1 MSGVIQIDERFES
14 NPYHKVRKDMFMAK
28 NERESEKKKIKA
40 VSKQMKKGSYVMSDG
55 RVINPHRQSTL
66 SYMVQHKWLYFLLLP
81 GLIYFIMFRYVPMG
95 GLIIAFQDYSPFK
108 GIRGSEFVGFEN
120 FLKFFRVND
129 FGRLFY
135 NTLGISLMSLFL
147 YFPAPI
153 ILSLFL
159 NEVRNAKY
167 KRVVQTMIYVPHFVS
182 WVIVASLTYQLF
194 NVSDGIINMIY
205 KIFSGGSTFDILQSA
220 NAFWGLIIGQDIWR
234 ETGYGTIVFLAAL
247 SGVDQ
252 ELYEA
257 ARVDGA
263 GRWRLMWHI
272 TLPAIRGTIVM
283 MLILRVGGLLNTGY
297 EQIFL
302 MRNDLNIARAEVFDT
317 YIYTKGIRSGQYSFS
332 SAAGMFKSVVGMIMV
347 LTSDRVAKLF
357 GESGIY

>member
-1 MSGVIQIDERFES
+1 
-14 NPYHKVRKDMFMAK
+14 MA
-28 NERESEKKKIKA
+28 EKL
-40 VSKQMKKGSYVMSDG
+40 KKGYVRLADG
-55 RVINPHRQSTL
+55 TTIKPHRMSTKQ
-66 SYMVQHKWLYFLLLP
+66 YIIQHKWLYLLWLP
-81 GLIYFIMFRYVPMG
+81 GFIYFIMFRYVPMG
-95 GLIIAFQDYSPFK
+95 GLVIAFKDYSPFK
-108 GIRGSEFVGFEN
+108 GIWGSDWVGLRWFQ
-120 FLKFFRVND
+120 KFFSTND
-129 FGRLFY
+129 FGMLLY
-135 NTLGISLMSLFL
+135 NTLGISLLSLFL

-159 NEVRNAKY
+159 NEVRHNGY
-167 KRVVQTMIYVPHFVS
+167 KRVVQTLVYVPHFVS

-194 NVSDGIINMIY
+194 NVSDGIVNLVYQAITGT
-205 KIFSGGSTFDILQSA
+205 SFDILQNAS
-220 NAFWGLIIGQDIWR
+220 AFWGLIIGQDIWR

-302 MRNDLNIARAEVFDT
+302 MRNDLNISRAEVFDT
-317 YIYTKGIRSGQYSFS
+317 YIYTKGIKSGQYSYS
-332 SAAGMFKSVVGMIMV
+332 SAAGMFKSIVGMIMV
-347 LTSDRVAKLF
+347 LISDRVAKIF
-357 GESGIY
+357 GESGLY

>member
-1 MSGVIQIDERFES
+1 M
-14 NPYHKVRKDMFMAK
+14 
-28 NERESEKKKIKA
+28 EK
-40 VSKQMKKGSYVMSDG
+40 SKSKKGYV
-55 RVINPHRQSTL
+55 TL
-66 SYMVQHKWLYFLLLP
+66 SNGQVIRPHHKSTWQYVVQHKWLYFLILP
-81 GLIYFIMFRYVPMG
+81 GIIYFIMFRYIPMG
-95 GLIIAFQDYSPFK
+95 GLIIAFKEYSPFK
-108 GIRGSEFVGFEN
+108 GIWASSWVGLEQFR
-120 FLKFFRVND
+120 KFFGTAD
-129 FGRLFY
+129 FTRLLY
-135 NTLGISLMSLFL
+135 NTLGISLLQLFL

-159 NEVRNAKY
+159 NEVRHSGY
-167 KRVVQTMIYVPHFVS
+167 KRVVQTLVYVPHFVS

-194 NVSDGIINMIY
+194 NVTDGVMNVIY
-205 KIFSGGSTFDILQSA
+205 KAISGGQTFDILSQAST
-220 NAFWGLIIGQDIWR
+220 FWGLIVGQDIWR

-247 SGVDQ
+247 SSVDQ

-272 TLPAIRGTIVM
+272 TLPAIRGTIIM
-283 MLILRVGGLLNTGY
+283 MLILRVGGILNTGY

-332 SAAGMFKSVVGMIMV
+332 TAAGMFKSIVGMIMV
-347 LTSDRVAKLF
+347 LLSDRVAKAF
-357 GESGIY
+357 GESGLY